1 MYWLFASFLLQA
13 NLLCMESLMDAVK
26 LIILWRHHVPVRPA
40 LLSKVAFLV
49 TFCVISRVVCCCC
62 TDVFLSLTH
71 LFLCCVNMC
80 QDVERTLLKC
90 SGVGKASC
98 QSWNWKAVVVVQ
110 RRGAWM
116 PPALSAISECSDQR
130 HWLRTWPHSNVTD
143 KLPKAG
149 QSVVIS
155 IIDYGLDLVAMSQ
168 TNLLK
173 LDRVWWS
180 GSLTTDLTS
189 QQCHRQTS

>member
-1 MYWLFASFLLQA
+1 
-13 NLLCMESLMDAVK
+13 METPCACTPCFAVK
-26 LIILWRHHVPVRPA
+26 GSISSHFLCNQQSC
-40 LLSKVAFLV
+40 LLLLHRCIFKSYAF
-49 TFCVISRVVCCCC
+49 
-62 TDVFLSLTH
+62 

-143 KLPKAG
+143 KPPKAG

-173 LDRVWWS
+173 VDRVWWS